1 MGASPIPVKT
11 ASTKPA
17 DARNMTDYRRL
28 FVRGGTY
35 FFTVNTARAGS
46 TLLTDNIDIL
56 RTVMAETQT
65 EHPFRLDAIV
75 ILPDHLHTVMTLPPG
90 DSNFPLIWNKIKGR
104 FSRRLDWSGP
114 RSRSKRIK
122 RERGI
127 WQRRYWEH
135 LIRNPNDFRKHVEY
149 CWINPV
155 RHGLVQ
161 HVRDWPY
168 CSFHRD
174 VARGVASADFAG
186 DSVKGEFGELAASQ

>member
-1 MGASPIPVKT
+1 
-11 ASTKPA
+11 
-17 DARNMTDYRRL
+17 MTDYRRL

-35 FFTVNTARAGS
+35 FFTVNAARPGS

-56 RTVMAETQT
+56 RAVMAETHA
-65 EHPFRLDAIV
+65 EHPCRLDAIV
-75 ILPDHLHTVMTLPPG
+75 ILPDHLHTVMTLPRG
-90 DSNFPLIWNKIKGR
+90 ESNFPLIWNKIKGR

-114 RSRSKRIK
+114 RSRSKLSK

-135 LIRNPNDFRKHVEY
+135 LIRDPNDFRTHVEY

-155 RHGLVQ
+155 RHGFVQ

-168 CSFHRD
+168 SSFHRD
-174 VARGVASADFAG
+174 VARGVVSSDFAG
-186 DSVKGEFGELAASQ
+186 DILNGEFGELAASE